1 MTLRI
6 FLTVFE
12 IALLVGVL
20 ATFLN
25 IVAKQLNRISANL
38 ARIAWGVR
46 AVETMC
52 GVIGPAVDRI
62 NGNLVDVNN
71 DLTRAAAAAET
82 QARPIRTGK

>member
-1 MTLRI
+1 MTLRV
-6 FLTVFE
+6 FLTVLE
-12 IALLVGVL
+12 IGLLVGVL

-46 AVETMC
+46 AVEVMC
-52 GVIGPAVDRI
+52 GVIGPAVERI

-82 QARPIRTGK
+82 LA

>member
-6 FLTVFE
+6 VLTLVE
-12 IALLVGVL
+12 IATLVGVL
-20 ATFLN
+20 AFFLN
-25 IVAKQLNRISANL
+25 VVAKQLNRISANL
-38 ARIAWGVR
+38 ARISWGVR

-71 DLTRAAAAAET
+71 DLTRAGAAAERL
-82 QARPIRTGK
+82 A

>member
-6 FLTVFE
+6 FLTVLE
-12 IALLVGVL
+12 IGLLVGVL
-20 ATFLN
+20 ASFLN

-46 AVETMC
+46 AVEVMC

-82 QARPIRTGK
+82 LA

>member
-12 IALLVGVL
+12 MALLVGVL

-46 AVETMC
+46 AVEVMC

-82 QARPIRTGK
+82 LA

>member
-6 FLTVFE
+6 FLTVLE
-12 IALLVGVL
+12 IVLLVGVL
-20 ATFLN
+20 AAFLN

-71 DLTRAAAAAET
+71 DLTRAAASAET
-82 QARPIRTGK
+82 LA

>member
-6 FLTVFE
+6 FMTVFE

-46 AVETMC
+46 AVEVMC

-82 QARPIRTGK
+82 LA

>member
-6 FLTVFE
+6 FLTVLE
-12 IALLVGVL
+12 IVLLVGVL

-38 ARIAWGVR
+38 ARISWGVR
-46 AVETMC
+46 AVEVMC

-71 DLTRAAAAAET
+71 DLTRAGAAAERL
-82 QARPIRTGK
+82 A

>member
-6 FLTVFE
+6 FLTVLE
-12 IALLVGVL
+12 IVLLVGVL

-62 NGNLVDVNN
+62 NGNLVDINN

-82 QARPIRTGK
+82 LA

>member
-1 MTLRI
+1 VKLRI

-12 IALLVGVL
+12 IALLVGTL
-20 ATFLN
+20 AIYLN

-38 ARIAWGVR
+38 ARVSWGVR
-46 AVETMC
+46 AVETQC
-52 GVIGPAVDRI
+52 AVIGPAVDRI

-82 QARPIRTGK
+82 LA

>member
-6 FLTVFE
+6 FLTVLE
-12 IALLVGVL
+12 IALLVGTL

-46 AVETMC
+46 AVETLC

-62 NGNLVDVNN
+62 HGNLVDVNN
-71 DLTRAAAAAET
+71 DLTRAAAAAERL
-82 QARPIRTGK
+82 A

>member
-1 MTLRI
+1 MTLRV
-6 FLTVFE
+6 FLTVLE
-12 IALLVGVL
+12 IGLLVGVL
-20 ATFLN
+20 ASFLN

-46 AVETMC
+46 AVEVMC

-82 QARPIRTGK
+82 LA

>member
-6 FLTVFE
+6 FLTVLE

-25 IVAKQLNRISANL
+25 IVAKQLNCISANL

-46 AVETMC
+46 AVEVMC

-82 QARPIRTGK
+82 LA

>member
-6 FLTVFE
+6 FMTVFE

-82 QARPIRTGK
+82 LA

>member
-38 ARIAWGVR
+38 ARIARGASVSR
-46 AVETMC
+46 TSPC
-52 GVIGPAVDRI
+52 FILDRKFASAI
-62 NGNLVDVNN
+62 PMVGS
-71 DLTRAAAAAET
+71 TTCR
-82 QARPIRTGK
+82 R

>member
-6 FLTVFE
+6 FLSVFE

-46 AVETMC
+46 AVEVMC

-82 QARPIRTGK
+82 LA

>member
-6 FLTVFE
+6 FLTVLE
-12 IALLVGVL
+12 IALLVGTL

-62 NGNLVDVNN
+62 NGNLVAVNN
-71 DLTRAAAAAET
+71 DLTRAAAAAERL
-82 QARPIRTGK
+82 A

>member
-1 MTLRI
+1 MTLRV
-6 FLTVFE
+6 FLTVLE

-82 QARPIRTGK
+82 LA